1 GTLAPLLAIPGRSR
15 FAGGWRRPVAR
26 ASASLRSTKYQP
38 PSRRPQASTRNSRP
52 IPLRGSLVRWLAPL
66 ALAERLFVVAQFDV
80 FLRTAQL
87 ALRRPEFAP
96 QPEHRAYAFDI
107 QRGIARQSALVR
119 KQQLVRLLRQRRS
132 HVADIGD
139 KQRFGNV
146 AVRAIVDPVHAG
158 AIAAHETDERRLVIG
173 C

>member
-1 GTLAPLLAIPGRSR
+1 SGRRSR
-15 FAGGWRRPVAR
+15 GSRLGLLTFRDISAAESSASCVGLRYVRRNSIAESSASCVDSQFPADPASRVPRPVAR

-52 IPLRGSLVRWLAPL
+52 IPLRGSLGRWLAPL

-107 QRGIARQSALVR
+107 QRGIARQ
-119 KQQLVRLLRQRRS
+119 
-132 HVADIGD
+132 
-139 KQRFGNV
+139 
-146 AVRAIVDPVHAG
+146 
-158 AIAAHETDERRLVIG
+158 
-173 C
+173 